1 MSKSIEDIL
10 REMEEKRLSD
20 TLLKESNERKISEKN
35 DSIRKEYMRRMM
47 MYEGL
52 ANNPL
57 SSSSSA
63 GGSGGSNGSSG
74 TSGLAKYVEDGYVS
88 SGYIGNQ

>member
-1 MSKSIEDIL
+1 VSKSIEDIL
-10 REMEEKRLSD
+10 KEMEEKRLSD
-20 TLLKESNERKISEKN
+20 ALLKESNEKKISEKN

-47 MYEGL
+47 MYESL

-57 SSSSSA
+57 SSSSA

-74 TSGLAKYVEDGYVS
+74 TSGLAKYVEDGYVTN
-88 SGYIGNQ
+88 GYIGNQ